1 MKMITDLLPA
11 GTGRLTAALRPPDPV
26 RLLFCFAAAGTV
38 TGVLL
43 CRYGSVLCGQS
54 WLMQGLAVSE
64 AERTLWDVC
73 KTALIPLLILFGGML
88 LSSFSA
94 CGQPCTLALLFSRGA
109 AAGLAAGACFSAY
122 PLRDALVISGCLI
135 LPFAVVSTLLL
146 CYTAR
151 DALRLSRMLTGYLL
165 HGTAE
170 TDVLEKQRMI
180 ITGMQLRLLL
190 ILLAAAMQ
198 TALTWLL
205 YDRLLYCR

>member
-135 LPFAVVSTLLL
+135 LPFAVVSILLL
-146 CYTAR
+146 CYAAR
-151 DALRLSRMLTGYLL
+151 DALRMSRMLTGYLL

-170 TDVLEKQRMI
+170 TDVSEKQRKI
-180 ITGMQLRLLL
+180 ITGMQVILLL

-198 TALTWLL
+198 TVLIWQLQ
-205 YDRLLYCR
+205 DRLLAAG